1 MDITTRNMDTSLQMK
16 NRVRVYRAIND
27 LTQEELAKKIGV
39 TRQTV
44 LAIEK
49 GKYSPS
55 LDLAFK
61 MAKIFGV
68 KIEEIFIYED
78 PQEKNDVEGI

>member
-1 MDITTRNMDTSLQMK
+1 MK
-16 NRVRVYRAIND
+16 NRVRVYRAIHD

-61 MAKIFGV
+61 IAKIFGV

>member
-1 MDITTRNMDTSLQMK
+1 MK
-16 NRVRVYRAIND
+16 NRVRVYRAIHD
-27 LTQEELAKKIGV
+27 LTQEELAKKMGV

>member
-1 MDITTRNMDTSLQMK
+1 MK
-16 NRVRVYRAIND
+16 NKVKVYRAIHD
-27 LTQEELAKKIGV
+27 LTQEELAQKMGV

-68 KIEEIFIYED
+68 EIEDIFTYEA
-78 PQEKNDVEGI
+78 PQENNDLEGV

>member
-1 MDITTRNMDTSLQMK
+1 MK
-16 NRVRVYRAIND
+16 NRVRVYRAIHD